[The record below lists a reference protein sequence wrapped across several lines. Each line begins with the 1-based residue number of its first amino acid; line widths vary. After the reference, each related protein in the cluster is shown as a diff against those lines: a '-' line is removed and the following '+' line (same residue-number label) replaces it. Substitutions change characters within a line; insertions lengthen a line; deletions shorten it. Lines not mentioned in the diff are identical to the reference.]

1 MMFLYLRKVYLYNG
15 MQKNIA
21 IFLSIVLNC
30 ENVKHEDQ
38 KLGVLS
44 QDVSI
49 FTWKSERIIIWFTW
63 HW

>member
-1 MMFLYLRKVYLYNG
+1 MMYLHLRKVYLYNG

-30 ENVKHEDQ
+30 GHVKLEDQ

-63 HW
+63 N